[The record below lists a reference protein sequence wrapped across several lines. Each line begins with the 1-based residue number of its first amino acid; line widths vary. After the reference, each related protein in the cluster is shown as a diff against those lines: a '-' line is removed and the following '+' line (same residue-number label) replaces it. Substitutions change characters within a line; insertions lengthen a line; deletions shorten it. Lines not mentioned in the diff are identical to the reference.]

1 MLNHILAVT
10 GIDREARAAAQC
22 EKVLSLAGG
31 GDSLRL
37 EKSLRRIMQEN
48 TISGLVSFGLAGAL
62 DPDLKVGDWV
72 VGHHLVGCFEA
83 DCDEAWQKSL
93 ERIFPDLKNGIFYSD
108 GKLISDITRKQEI
121 REKQRAIAVDMESH
135 IVARI
140 AQEYHCPFII
150 LRVISDQADHALPPA
165 FSVAMQPDGNVAIPA
180 LLKSLF
186 LQPSQI
192 PAFVTTAK
200 AATKAL
206 KELGRVGSIFDSSL
220 GFPDFG

>member
-31 GDSLRL
+31 GDSVRL
-37 EKSLRRIMQEN
+37 EESLRRIMQEN

-62 DPDLKVGDWV
+62 DSDLKVGDWV
-72 VGHHLVGCFEA
+72 VGSHLTGNVEA
-83 DCDEAWQKSL
+83 DCDEAWQDSL
-93 ERIFPDLKNGIFYSD
+93 EKIFPTLKKGIVYSD
-108 GKLISDITRKQEI
+108 GTLVSDIAQKQDI
-121 REKQRAIAVDMESH
+121 QKKQKAIAVDMESH

-165 FSVAMQPDGNVAIPA
+165 FSVAMQPDGSVAIPA
-180 LLKSLF
+180 LLKSL
-186 LQPSQI
+186 LLKPSQI

-206 KELGRVGSIFDSSL
+206 KELGRVGFIFGSSL
-220 GFPDFG
+220 GFPDFS

>member
-31 GDSLRL
+31 GNSIRL
-37 EKSLRRIMQEN
+37 EDSLRRIMQGN

-72 VGHHLVGCFEA
+72 VGTHLTGSFEA
-83 DCDEAWQKSL
+83 DCNSEWQASL
-93 ERIFPDLKNGIFYSD
+93 EKAFPNLKKGIFYSD
-108 GKLISDITRKQEI
+108 GSLVSDIGQKKQI
-121 REKQRAIAVDMESH
+121 QEKEKAIAVDMESH

-140 AQEYHCPFII
+140 AEEYHCPFII
-150 LRVISDQADHALPPA
+150 LRVISDQADHMLPPA
-165 FSVAMQPDGNVAIPA
+165 FSVAMQPDGSIAIPA
-180 LLKSLF
+180 LLKSL
-186 LQPSQI
+186 LCRPSQL
-192 PAFVTTAK
+192 PAFVTTAR

-206 KELGRVGSIFDSSL
+206 KELGRVAFIFGGSL
-220 GFPDFG
+220 GFPDFS